1 MFRLPRFFGITS
13 GIAFIIVTI
22 MLGGLFNKLAVDDLI
37 EVEES
42 KNVALTEAIVE
53 SSRSR
58 ILPFVAGALRSADQL
73 QPAALRKAVLAQVKG
88 SSVVKLQLYDVE
100 GITVFSTDESEIG
113 TDVSESADYRPTR
126 LGHIATALT
135 HHGTFSAFDGTIE
148 DRDLVSSYIPIR
160 FDDPVAEAE
169 GVLGLHSDVTPR
181 LRQIGKTQQN
191 VIVGVL
197 LILSAL
203 FLILFAAVRLADRI
217 IHGQYAANRA
227 KSEFLARVS
236 HELRTPMNAVL
247 GFGRLLKADE
257 SLNHKQRRFIGHI
270 VDSGEHLLTL
280 IDDVLD
286 ITKIESG
293 RMQLSMEAVEPAEIL
308 RECTHLIQPLT
319 ERHRVTLENRV
330 TAGATPAVLADA
342 TRLKQVLVNLM
353 SNAVKY
359 NRENGQVTVACEEVQ
374 AGLRISVMDTGR
386 GIPEVRIGELF
397 EPFARLGAERDGIE
411 GTGIGLT
418 ITNRLVELMG
428 GQLGVESAVGEGSTF
443 WVEFPLAS
451 APSVA
456 QGGGGQATTPT
467 SATLRGRIL
476 VAEDN
481 VVNQELVL
489 ELLGQFGLEVDVVE
503 NGREAVEAYLARPY
517 DLVLMD
523 GQMPEMDGFEA
534 TAEIRRHEVAAGAK
548 VSIPIIA
555 LTANAMHG
563 DRERCLEAG
572 MDDYLSKPFSE
583 WQLCEVLERWLP
595 AVNAQIE
602 TSEQMHKTE
611 SADNVA
617 SIGGQNQR
625 AMILD
630 TCVLE
635 KFRERERRGRKNV
648 LSRIVGAYLQHSP
661 QYIEQLR
668 EAVAGDN
675 ASGLQSAAHTLK
687 SSSAGVGAVGLSA
700 MCAELEELGR
710 RDDMRVVAERVAEL
724 EALYAEVCEAL
735 REQCGDAV
743 A

>member
-126 LGHIATALT
+126 LGQIATALT

-148 DRDLVSSYIPIR
+148 DRDIVSSYIPIH

-203 FLILFAAVRLADRI
+203 FVILFAAVRLADRI

-247 GFGRLLKADE
+247 GFGRLLKVDE
-257 SLNHKQRRFIGHI
+257 SLNNKQKRFIGHI

-293 RMQLSMEAVEPAEIL
+293 RMRLSMEAVEPAEIL
-308 RECTHLIQPLT
+308 QACMDLIQPLA

-342 TRLKQVLVNLM
+342 TRLKQVFVNLM
-353 SNAVKY
+353 SNAVK
-359 NRENGQVTVACEEVQ
+359 
-374 AGLRISVMDTGR
+374 
-386 GIPEVRIGELF
+386 
-397 EPFARLGAERDGIE
+397 
-411 GTGIGLT
+411 
-418 ITNRLVELMG
+418 
-428 GQLGVESAVGEGSTF
+428 
-443 WVEFPLAS
+443 
-451 APSVA
+451 
-456 QGGGGQATTPT
+456 
-467 SATLRGRIL
+467 
-476 VAEDN
+476 
-481 VVNQELVL
+481 
-489 ELLGQFGLEVDVVE
+489 
-503 NGREAVEAYLARPY
+503 
-517 DLVLMD
+517 
-523 GQMPEMDGFEA
+523 
-534 TAEIRRHEVAAGAK
+534 
-548 VSIPIIA
+548 
-555 LTANAMHG
+555 
-563 DRERCLEAG
+563 
-572 MDDYLSKPFSE
+572 
-583 WQLCEVLERWLP
+583 
-595 AVNAQIE
+595 
-602 TSEQMHKTE
+602 
-611 SADNVA
+611 
-617 SIGGQNQR
+617 
-625 AMILD
+625 
-630 TCVLE
+630 
-635 KFRERERRGRKNV
+635 
-648 LSRIVGAYLQHSP
+648 
-661 QYIEQLR
+661 
-668 EAVAGDN
+668 
-675 ASGLQSAAHTLK
+675 
-687 SSSAGVGAVGLSA
+687 
-700 MCAELEELGR
+700 
-710 RDDMRVVAERVAEL
+710 
-724 EALYAEVCEAL
+724 
-735 REQCGDAV
+735 
-743 A
+743 